1 MSRPFNCRTDD
12 PRWFS
17 RYPHPHL
24 AEYLA
29 AEGKERTFR
38 SLGWP
43 GWGLLYHVAVSFILP
58 DEGNIFVEIG
68 TDVGLSTIVLAQAL
82 DDFVAPTCGQV
93 FSYESDPVSA
103 DEARRRIERAGLEGR
118 AGVLTGAFGAETWLP
133 DTIGFAFI
141 DFSKGYDLNRLALD
155 RCYEALR
162 PGGAILFDNSETLG
176 LAAVLAE
183 AEREGKTVIHF
194 PHASWGFWPPPTADR
209 GGTPGMAMVQ
219 KPREKHVAV

>member
-43 GWGLLYHVAVSFILP
+43 GWGLLYHVAVSFALP
-58 DEGNIFVEIG
+58 DEDNVILEIG
-68 TDVGLSTIVLAQAL
+68 TNLGMSSIVLAQAL
-82 DDFVAPTCGQV
+82 VDYDLRGCVETF
-93 FSYESDPVSA
+93 EA
-103 DEARRRIERAGLEGR
+103 DAEFAEEARRRIDRAGLSSR
-118 AGVLTGAFGAETWLP
+118 VNVVAEPFSASLP
-133 DTIGFAFI
+133 LPSPVSFAFI
-141 DFSKGYDLNRLALD
+141 DFSKGHDLNRLALD